1 MVNISHGNDNGSGG
15 GVVFDLRG
23 AVMTQDLLNQM
34 NQISM
39 QRAGQVYGQIK
50 GEQAQAAKAQR
61 YRVAR

>member
-1 MVNISHGNDNGSGG
+1 MPSRQGTQGS
-15 GVVFDLRG
+15 VALDRG
-23 AVMTQDLLNQM
+23 IQAR
-34 NQISM
+34 SA